1 MQNKNFLIIESNYYS
16 DISSELLSGA
26 KSQISSIGGECE
38 VINVPGA
45 LEIPLCLSFFI
56 NNSKQFNPEIS
67 MYIVLGCIIKGETS
81 HYDHVCF
88 ECMHGV
94 QTLAIENS
102 LALGNGIL
110 TVENKK
116 QAEIRSSINVGN
128 KGKVAV
134 EAAFALWKIKQ
145 SITKDL

>member
-1 MQNKNFLIIESNYYS
+1 
-16 DISSELLSGA
+16 
-26 KSQISSIGGECE
+26 
-38 VINVPGA
+38 
-45 LEIPLCLSFFI
+45 
-56 NNSKQFNPEIS
+56 
-67 MYIVLGCIIKGETS
+67 
-81 HYDHVCF
+81 
-88 ECMHGV
+88 
-94 QTLAIENS
+94 LAIENS